1 MAVPLRLGQQLTSIA
16 KLRPSMRGFDCE
28 VIVLETAA
36 PTMTMVTGQ
45 TIHTFLV
52 ADRSGS
58 IIMNI
63 WGDDGKYIRNGDII
77 RIEGAEAKLFKG
89 FLQLTPAKFGKF
101 KRVGEDTMLFKEQP
115 NVSEV
120 MWVTEEESRA
130 MALAEDGKAK
140 V

>member
-1 MAVPLRLGQQLTSIA
+1 MAVPLRPGQQLTSLA
-16 KLRPSMRGFDCE
+16 QLRPSMRGFDCE
-28 VIVLETAA
+28 VIVLETAV
-36 PTMTMVTGQ
+36 PKTTRENQM
-45 TIHTFLV
+45 IYTFLV

-89 FLQLTPAKFGKF
+89 FLQLTTAKFGKF

-115 NVSEV
+115 NFSDL
-120 MWVTEEESRA
+120 MWVTEAESRA
-130 MALAEDGKAK
+130 MAQAEEGQRPS
-140 V
+140 